1 MVGIK
6 SFLIG
11 LISFVLLGIG
21 FLALSFAAM
30 FFSIPQD
37 IQALSASIE
46 KGLSPIAL
54 ATLESQLPELSSTD
68 VDFEQL
74 KLACQNP
81 ELVAAASEE
90 TPEGDG
96 DRMMQFNMK
105 DICAKVS
112 TGEVTDI
119 IGFKTELSKDL
130 TKPVTS
136 ALTSEFMPKALFL
149 SSLFIPLVGVF
160 IFLMIIALL
169 FLFIDDWSFRNALRT
184 LCFQSLILIIINL
197 VLLGIAYFA
206 FPAIL
211 SKISSSI
218 AGPEVPVQLTEAISA
233 AVGGASEVL
242 RGALLRPVGM
252 FAGLAVL
259 SLLGIF
265 LIPKKAIPKANS
277 GAGVSKE
284 ISLG

>member
-11 LISFVLLGIG
+11 LISLVLLGIG

-37 IQALSASIE
+37 VQILSASIE

-54 ATLESQLPELSSTD
+54 SALETQLPELSSTD

-74 KLACQNP
+74 KLACQNQD
-81 ELVAAASEE
+81 LVAAASEE
-90 TPEGDG
+90 VSGGDG
-96 DRMMQFNMK
+96 DKMMQFNIR
-105 DICAKVS
+105 DVCAKIS
-112 TGEVTDI
+112 SGGVTDLG
-119 IGFKTELSKDL
+119 GFKTELSKEL
-130 TKPVTS
+130 TKPVIS
-136 ALTSEFMPKALFL
+136 GLNSEFMPKALFL
-149 SSLFIPLVGVF
+149 SSLFIPLVGAF
-160 IFLMIIALL
+160 IFLAIIALL

-184 LCFQSLILIIINL
+184 LCFQSLILIVINL
-197 VLLGIAYFA
+197 LLLGIAYFA

-218 AGPEVPVQLTEAISA
+218 AGPEVPAQLTEAISA
-233 AVGGASEVL
+233 AVGGASDVL
-242 RGALLRPVGM
+242 RGVLLRPVWM
-252 FAGLAVL
+252 FVGLAVL
-259 SLLGIF
+259 SLLGVF
-265 LIPKKAIPKANS
+265 LIPKKTMPKANS
-277 GAGVSKE
+277 GAGMPKE